1 MVHTSSYQLLFELG
15 NQNLEILIQ
24 IPPSICSN
32 LQSAL
37 QYMYTFEIWLPIYIL
52 KHLLAQIVLNQN

>member
-1 MVHTSSYQLLFELG
+1 MVHTSCLFELG

-37 QYMYTFEIWLPIYIL
+37 QYMYTFEIWLPMNIYT
-52 KHLLAQIVLNQN
+52 

>member
-1 MVHTSSYQLLFELG
+1 MVHSSCLFELG

-32 LQSAL
+32 LQSVL
-37 QYMYTFEIWLPIYIL
+37 QYMNTFEIWLPIYIH

>member
-37 QYMYTFEIWLPIYIL
+37 KYMYTFEIWLPL